1 MQPDFLVLVRE
12 ETKFCS
18 SVRSVSRPK
27 SAVGADPRANAWR
40 ASLYTVGTVL
50 RGVFSV
56 CGVRGVRGR
65 PAMMRRRDGVTAT
78 LLESASRCRGVEGVR
93 EILSDA
99 RAGTFAGEFS
109 FAAESGSRDTT
120 VFAGVARA
128 FLPRFVHGSSSSAS
142 SLISTSTASSSCA
155 FCFFGVTNGFSFSAS
170 SKITKAVCRVARV
183 EVLGVASA
191 ERVSFAF
198 AEKRRQEFQW
208 RLPGVVVRT
217 ALRVLFPR
225 TVGAIVS
232 GLREG
237 GMGGVVCGKYGDL

>member
-1 MQPDFLVLVRE
+1 M
-12 ETKFCS
+12 
-18 SVRSVSRPK
+18 
-27 SAVGADPRANAWR
+27 
-40 ASLYTVGTVL
+40 
-50 RGVFSV
+50 
-56 CGVRGVRGR
+56 CGVRGVNGR

-78 LLESASRCRGVEGVR
+78 LLESASRCRGVEGVQ
-93 EILSDA
+93 ETSSDTWA
-99 RAGTFAGEFS
+99 ETFAGEFS
-109 FAAESGSRDTT
+109 FAADSGSRDRA

-128 FLPRFVHGSSSSAS
+128 FLPRFVHGSCSSCSASSPISTSSAS
-142 SLISTSTASSSCA
+142 SICA

-225 TVGAIVS
+225 TVDGILEVR
-232 GLREG
+232 GEVQW
-237 GMGGVVCGKYGDL
+237 VVWEAAPEVG

>member
-1 MQPDFLVLVRE
+1 M
-12 ETKFCS
+12 
-18 SVRSVSRPK
+18 
-27 SAVGADPRANAWR
+27 
-40 ASLYTVGTVL
+40 
-50 RGVFSV
+50 

-170 SKITKAVCRVARV
+170 SRITNVFCCVDRVAL
-183 EVLGVASA
+183 LGVTSA
-191 ERVSFAF
+191 ERVSFVFLQRSDRNISSTYLTVRCEQSCECAF
-198 AEKRRQEFQW
+198 QELW
-208 RLPGVVVRT
+208 K
-217 ALRVLFPR
+217 A
-225 TVGAIVS
+225 S
-232 GLREG
+232 WKCG
-237 GMGGVVCGKYGDL
+237 GRCNGWYGKVQLSR